1 MLNVKKKV
9 PQCGGNMSGVQ
20 IVNNL
25 PQSTVLSY
33 KI

>member
-9 PQCGGNMSGVQ
+9 PQCGGKMSGVQ

-25 PQSTVLSY
+25 PQY
-33 KI
+33 